1 MGHLALGLVQS
12 FCVLT
17 IFVLAPVVRR
27 QTCKQSTANRS
38 PRNFTSAWF
47 SPGRPLWLRRL
58 TSSEQTALV
67 RFRLKAKS
75 SLVLSLLLFPKNQ
88 MIFREPCLMLQRSTF
103 DWTGCCLSAA
113 CHGVIH
119 AVLPHYLFQKEQ
131 AACPFRGQQ
140 AESICS
146 WIMKLS
152 RNAEANKKCLTP
164 LICDFFDF

>member
-1 MGHLALGLVQS
+1 MYLALGLVQS

-27 QTCKQSTANRS
+27 QTCKQSTANRF

-58 TSSEQTALV
+58 TTHTV
-67 RFRLKAKS
+67 
-75 SLVLSLLLFPKNQ
+75 P
-88 MIFREPCLMLQRSTF
+88 LQRSTF

-119 AVLPHYLFQKEQ
+119 AVLPHYLFQKEH

-146 WIMKLS
+146 WIMKFS
-152 RNAEANKKCLTP
+152 RNAEANKNAPHFPWRKARGLHT
-164 LICDFFDF
+164 LNF

>member
-1 MGHLALGLVQS
+1 MNNRKGIPCPWANQS
-12 FCVLT
+12 FCVVLT

-27 QTCKQSTANRS
+27 QTCKQSTANRF

-58 TSSEQTALV
+58 TAHSV
-67 RFRLKAKS
+67 
-75 SLVLSLLLFPKNQ
+75 P
-88 MIFREPCLMLQRSTF
+88 LQRSTF

-119 AVLPHYLFQKEQ
+119 AVLPHYLFKKEQ

-140 AESICS
+140 TESNLQLDYEVFKEHGGKQK
-146 WIMKLS
+146 MP
-152 RNAEANKKCLTP
+152 LTFHGEKRGACTP
-164 LICDFFDF
+164 